1 MNIRQIVLFFILL
14 AINSIAFA
22 KEKEELIDGR
32 NLSIRDRV
40 RLMTEYRISQRNKAV
55 PVEDQSKQFMDN
67 LKEKGAKGVD
77 ESKSMVV
84 GMDRD
89 LINQEQGKAP
99 DNTYDKLKGAL
110 SEDGGK
116 IKEYRQVNYEEK
128 VNGKL
133 KIIDYVIEYENG
145 NKQRVQFQYIQPD
158 ISGGFKLM
166 EVKVL
171 E

>member
-1 MNIRQIVLFFILL
+1 MNIRQIMVFFIFL
-14 AINSIAFA
+14 AINSVSFA
-22 KEKEELIDGR
+22 KDKEELIDGR
-32 NLSIRDRV
+32 SLSIRDRV
-40 RLMTEYRISQRNKAV
+40 KLMTQYRISERNKAV
-55 PVEDQSKQFMDN
+55 PVEDQSRQFIDN
-67 LKEKGAKGVD
+67 LKESGAKGVD
-77 ESKSMVV
+77 ESKSLVV
-84 GMDRD
+84 GMDQN

-99 DNTYDKLKGAL
+99 DDTYDKLKGAL
-110 SEDGGK
+110 SADGGK